1 MRTICISTFIML
13 LLAACSNNRHENTAT
28 ENQDKTDS
36 IATEAAQDTTALD
49 GVTAATSVEKSP
61 TFNGIIMVPPQR
73 HATLSLTMSG
83 KIHSLPV
90 MPGQAVKA
98 GQVVATIDN
107 PEYIELQQNYLEAAA
122 QLDYLEKEYER
133 QNSLGTE
140 EAASKKAVQQ
150 SKAEW
155 LAMRSRKQAY
165 AARLLTLGTSPVTI
179 QRQGI
184 QPYLQITSPI
194 NGYVTR
200 LDANIGKYIDA
211 GEALCDIIDKA
222 HPLLQL
228 TVYEKDLQHIRTG
241 CTLAF
246 RANGMGKKNFHAT
259 VVSIDQ
265 AVDDKDYSIKVYAK
279 VTTDDQAFRPGMYVR
294 ARVSTPLAPIPEKQK
309 R

>member
-1 MRTICISTFIML
+1 MKRFCISTLIL
-13 LLAACSNNRHENTAT
+13 LLLTACSNNQQESTVTNGQEQA
-28 ENQDKTDS
+28 DS
-36 IATEAAQDTTALD
+36 AATEAPQDTAALD

-83 KIHSLPV
+83 KIHSLNV

-98 GQVVATIDN
+98 GQVIATIDN
-107 PEYIELQQNYLEAAA
+107 PEYIELQQNYLETAA
-122 QLDYLEKEYER
+122 QLEYLQKEYER
-133 QNSLGTE
+133 QSSLSTE
-140 EAASKKAVQQ
+140 EATSQKNMQQ

-155 LAMRSRKQAY
+155 LAMRSKKQAY
-165 AARLLTLGTSPVTI
+165 AARLHTLGISPATL
-179 QRQGI
+179 QQQGI
-184 QPYLQITSPI
+184 QSFLPLTSPI
-194 NGYVTR
+194 QGYVTH
-200 LDANIGKYIDA
+200 LDANVGKYIAA

-228 TVYEKDLQHIRTG
+228 TVYEKDLHHIQVG
-241 CTLAF
+241 NTLAF

-294 ARVSTPLAPIPEKQK
+294 ARVSTPVTPTPAK
-309 R
+309 

>member
-1 MRTICISTFIML
+1 MRTFCISTLIML
-13 LLAACSNNRHENTAT
+13 LLASCSSNKQESNAAGREVATDSAAT
-28 ENQDKTDS
+28 ET
-36 IATEAAQDTTALD
+36 AQDTTALD

-83 KIHSLPV
+83 KIHSLTV
-90 MPGQAVKA
+90 MPGQAVRA
-98 GQVVATIDN
+98 GQVIATIDN

-122 QLDYLEKEYER
+122 QLEYLQKEYER
-133 QNSLGTE
+133 QNSLSTE
-140 EAASKKAVQQ
+140 EATSQKAMQQ

-155 LAMRSRKQAY
+155 LAMRSKKQAY
-165 AARLLTLGTSPVTI
+165 AARLQALGISTTAI
-179 QRQGI
+179 QQQGI
-184 QPYLQITSPI
+184 QPYLPVKAPI

-200 LDANIGKYIDA
+200 LEANVGKYIDA

-228 TVYEKDLQHIRTG
+228 TVYEKDLHHIQVG
-241 CTLAF
+241 NTLAF

-259 VVSIDQ
+259 VVSVDQ

-279 VTTDDQAFRPGMYVR
+279 VTTNDQIFRPGMYVR
-294 ARVSTPLAPIPEKQK
+294 ARVSTPIVPATSSPH
-309 R
+309 